1 MTMSKSI
8 KISIL
13 VPIYGVEKYIEQCV
27 HSLFRLNYQNIEYV
41 FVNDCTKDN
50 SIQLLENIIKLY
62 PQREKQ
68 VHIIN
73 HETNRGLAASRLTGL
88 QKSTGDYVWFVDSDD
103 YVKEDAIDRCF
114 KYIDEEYD
122 LIQFSYTV
130 KEAQGETDKI
140 LKKVFSIDNVL
151 AGLTPPM
158 IWKCFIKR
166 SLFFENDIYPIEGI
180 NHSEDYVLL
189 ARLRLVASKVISLND
204 QQLYVYNLTNV
215 NSYMNNISLNSVVN
229 TVQGCIHVYDF
240 YKSKNKVK
248 NHKKAMLSIFLRR
261 WIELTEKDYTNKYC
275 VILSNR
281 IKEIFSILGFILES
295 LKKIHLNGIAI
306 IIAKISK
313 KICDYFV
320 Q

>member
-1 MTMSKSI
+1 MNRKSI

-13 VPIYGVEKYIEQCV
+13 VPIYGVEKYIEQCA
-27 HSLFRLNYQNIEYV
+27 HSLFRLNYENIEYI
-41 FVNDCTKDN
+41 FVNDCTKDK
-50 SIQLLENIIKLY
+50 SVQLLENIIRLY
-62 PQREKQ
+62 PKRETQ
-68 VHIIN
+68 VRILN
-73 HETNRGLAASRLTGL
+73 HKTNRGLAASRLTGL

-103 YVKEDAIDRCF
+103 YVKENAIDRCF
-114 KYIDEEYD
+114 QYIDEEYD

-130 KEAQGETDKI
+130 KEVQGETDKI

-158 IWKCFIKR
+158 IWKCFVKR
-166 SLFFENDIYPIEGI
+166 SLFFENDIFPIEGI

-189 ARLRLVASKVISLND
+189 ARLRLVASKAISLND
-204 QQLYVYNLTNV
+204 QQLYVYNLTNA

-240 YKSKNKVK
+240 YNKRNELR
-248 NHKKAMLSIFLRR
+248 NHKAAMLSIFLRR
-261 WIELTEKDYTNKYC
+261 WIELTEKDNTNKYC

-281 IKEIFSILGFILES
+281 IKDIFSILGSILES
-295 LKKIHLNGIAI
+295 LRKMRLNGIAI

-313 KICDYFV
+313 KICNNFV